1 MGRII
6 RATFLLL
13 TLLLATA
20 PACTMKKFPATDF
33 FSGPQLVLAQ
43 AIERGDL
50 AQVRALAPRTDLNTP
65 GREKITLLFFA
76 FQKALGRD
84 PTQLAIM
91 GALVRAG
98 ADPQQRVP
106 DFGSVLGVALN
117 TPVSSDFLRA
127 LLDAGVDPNTRLYG
141 DTPIIFD
148 VTTEENF
155 ESLKLLIAR
164 GADVNKRDSLRNT
177 PLCEAFANR
186 ALDQI
191 DYLLDHGA
199 NPNTWN
205 VNGVSFPLML
215 WDDININASAP
226 DSLTYKKLIEIRDRI
241 IGMGVQWPPE
251 EPEQVRARWGDANG
265 RVDDSRYIQ

>member
-1 MGRII
+1 
-6 RATFLLL
+6 LL

-20 PACTMKKFPATDF
+20 PACTMKKFPATDL

-50 AQVRALAPRTDLNTP
+50 AQVRALAPKTDLNTP
-65 GREKITLLFFA
+65 GHKRMTLLFFA
-76 FQKALGRD
+76 FQEALGRD

-91 GALVRAG
+91 GALVHAG

-106 DFGSVLGVALN
+106 DFTSVLEAALN
-117 TPVSSDFLRA
+117 TPTSPDFLRA
-127 LLDAGVDPNTRLYG
+127 LLDAGVDPNTVTPGGR
-141 DTPIIFD
+141 PIIFF

-155 ESLKLLIAR
+155 ESLKLLVER
-164 GADVNKRDSLRNT
+164 GADVNKRSPIRNT

-186 ALDQI
+186 TLDQI

-226 DSLTYKKLIEIRDRI
+226 DSPAYKKLIEIRDRI

-265 RVDDSRYIQ
+265 RVDDSRRIQ